1 MKTKILDINGKQ
13 GKEITLPKCFS
24 AKVREDIVAKV
35 VEIKKIKQPYAPSP
49 VAGKQHSASGILIHQ
64 RKVWKSQYG
73 RGISRIPRKIMTRK
87 GSQFNWVGAEV
98 SNTRG
103 GRRPHPPKILSMIN
117 RLKVNKKEMTLALE
131 SALSATVIAKFVKKR
146 YATLENVKIKD
157 VGFVVESKLATLKAK
172 ELVSS
177 LKKILGKDLFGL
189 AVQKKSIRSG
199 KGKLRGRKYK
209 SNAGLLIVIGDK
221 EKLKT
226 TAFEVV
232 SAKKLGVNELAS
244 GGVGRLTVYTEE
256 AIRALASKS
265 TSSPKRGQTKD
276 LGEKK

>member
-1 MKTKILDINGKQ
+1 MKTKLLDINGKEK
-13 GKEITLPKCFS
+13 GKIDLPKCFS
-24 AKVREDIVAKV
+24 TKVREDIVAKV
-35 VEIKKIKQPYAPSP
+35 IEIKKIKQPYAPSP

-103 GRRPHPPKILSMIN
+103 GRRPHPPKVLSMIN
-117 RLKVNKKEMTLALE
+117 RLKVNKKELKLALE
-131 SALSATVIAKFVKKR
+131 SALSATMDAKFVTKR
-146 YATLENVKIKD
+146 YATLKDSKIENIP
-157 VGFVVESKLATLKAK
+157 FIVESKLATLKVK

-177 LKKILGKDLFGL
+177 LKKILGETLFGL

-209 SNAGLLIVIGDK
+209 SNAGLLIVIGNK

-226 TAFEVV
+226 TAFDVV
-232 SAKKLGVNELAS
+232 SVEKLGVNDLAS

-256 AIRALASKS
+256 AIKN
-265 TSSPKRGQTKD
+265 